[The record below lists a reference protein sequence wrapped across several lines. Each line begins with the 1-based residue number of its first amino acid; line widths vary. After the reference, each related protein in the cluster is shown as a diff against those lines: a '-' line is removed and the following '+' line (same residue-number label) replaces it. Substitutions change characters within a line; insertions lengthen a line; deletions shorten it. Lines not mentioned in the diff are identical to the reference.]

1 MTTTSSS
8 TSISRKDYIFSI
20 SIIGL
25 FFFIFGFVTWL
36 NGILIPFLRTAC
48 ELNDFEA
55 YFVTFAF
62 YVSYLVMALPSSVV
76 LKKTGFKNGMSL
88 GLWIMAAGSL
98 IFIPAAMTRTF
109 SLFLLGLFV
118 EGTGLALLQ
127 TASNPYITIIGPPES
142 AAKRISIMG
151 IANKF
156 AGAIAPIILASIILK
171 DSKVLAEK
179 LAQAADAATRTVLL
193 DELATRV
200 IMPYL
205 VMAVVLVLLG
215 LLLRFAHLPEID
227 TDAED
232 TTSSES
238 NASKTS
244 IWQFPHLIL
253 GVIALFF
260 YVGVEVIAGDSIIRY
275 GQSIGIAMDSAKYF
289 TSLTLLSMILGYIIG
304 ITCIPKYLNQTTAL
318 KICTILGVIF
328 SLGAI
333 LTPAHLVFSMS
344 FIDIMT
350 FKSIQLVLPVTV
362 LFVAL
367 LGLANALVWPAMWPL
382 ALNGLGRFTKTGS
395 AMLIMAIAGGAL
407 LPLVYGK
414 LAVNFSTQFAYWIC
428 VPSYLVIMYY
438 AFIGHNWYIDVLKKY
453 AKFNGRAR
461 RKEYWMFTLLNIIF
475 YSVAMLIDFGLERPF
490 IIGIANIY
498 ALAVLVPILAVSV
511 RRLHDVGKSGWMILL
526 SLIPIIGSIWLL
538 VLLLTE
544 SDPDENEFG
553 LNPKKIFTS

>member
-1 MTTTSSS
+1 MTTTTS
-8 TSISRKDYIFSI
+8 TNPISRKDYIFSI

-48 ELNDFEA
+48 ELNDFQA

-62 YVSYLVMALPSSVV
+62 YISYLIMALPSSLV

-88 GLWIMAAGSL
+88 GLWIMAAGAL

-127 TASNPYITIIGPPES
+127 TASNPYITIIGPRES

-171 DSKVLAEK
+171 DSKILEAK
-179 LAQAADAATRTVLL
+179 LAQAADAATRTGLL
-193 DELATRV
+193 DELASRV
-200 IMPYL
+200 IMPYI
-205 VMAVVLVLLG
+205 VMSVILVLLG
-215 LLLRFAHLPEID
+215 LLLKFAHLPEVD

-232 TTSSES
+232 EASGES
-238 NASKTS
+238 NAKKTS
-244 IWQFPHLIL
+244 IWQFPHLLL
-253 GVIALFF
+253 GVVALFF

-275 GQSIGIAMDSAKYF
+275 GQSIGIAMESAKYF
-289 TSLTLLSMILGYIIG
+289 TSLTLLSMILGYLIG
-304 ITCIPKYLNQTTAL
+304 IIFIPRYLSQVTAL
-318 KICTILGVIF
+318 RVCTILGVIF

-350 FKSIQLVLPVTV
+350 FKSIVLVLPVTV

-407 LPLVYGK
+407 IPLLYGK
-414 LAVNFSTQFAYWIC
+414 LAVNFSTQSAYWIC
-428 VPSYLVIMYY
+428 VPSYLIIMYY
-438 AFIGHNWYIDVLKKY
+438 AFIGHK
-453 AKFNGRAR
+453 A
-461 RKEYWMFTLLNIIF
+461 
-475 YSVAMLIDFGLERPF
+475 
-490 IIGIANIY
+490 
-498 ALAVLVPILAVSV
+498 
-511 RRLHDVGKSGWMILL
+511 GK
-526 SLIPIIGSIWLL
+526 
-538 VLLLTE
+538 
-544 SDPDENEFG
+544 
-553 LNPKKIFTS
+553 

>member
-1 MTTTSSS
+1 MTTTNSSE
-8 TSISRKDYIFSI
+8 TLSRKDYIFSI
-20 SIIGL
+20 TIIGL

-62 YVSYLVMALPSSVV
+62 YISYLVMALPSSLV

-88 GLWIMAAGSL
+88 GLWIMAVGSL

-118 EGTGLALLQ
+118 EGAGMALLQ

-156 AGAIAPIILASIILK
+156 AGVIAPIILASIILK
-171 DSKVLAEK
+171 DSKILSDK
-179 LAQAADAATRTVLL
+179 LAQAVDIASRTVLL
-193 DELATRV
+193 DELASRV
-200 IMPYL
+200 IMPYV
-205 VMAVVLVLLG
+205 VMTVILVLLG
-215 LLLRFAHLPEID
+215 LLLRFAHLPEVD

-232 TTSSES
+232 DAVGES
-238 NASKTS
+238 NAVKTS
-244 IWQFPHLIL
+244 IWQFPHLLL
-253 GVIALFF
+253 GVVTIFF

-275 GQSIGIAMDSAKYF
+275 GQSIGIAMESAKYF
-289 TSLTLLSMILGYIIG
+289 TSLTLLSMIIGYSLGIVV
-304 ITCIPKYLNQTTAL
+304 IPKYLHQTTAL
-318 KICTILGVIF
+318 KISTILGVIF

-333 LTPAHLVFSMS
+333 LIPSHLVFSMS

-350 FKSIQLVLPVTV
+350 FKSIELVLPVTV

-367 LGLANALVWPAMWPL
+367 LGLANALVWPAVWPL

-407 LPLVYGK
+407 LPLLYGR
-414 LAVNFSTQFAYWIC
+414 LAVSFSTQSAYWIC
-428 VPSYLVIMYY
+428 VPAYLIIMYY
-438 AFIGHNWYIDVLKKY
+438 AFIGHK
-453 AKFNGRAR
+453 A
-461 RKEYWMFTLLNIIF
+461 
-475 YSVAMLIDFGLERPF
+475 
-490 IIGIANIY
+490 
-498 ALAVLVPILAVSV
+498 
-511 RRLHDVGKSGWMILL
+511 GK
-526 SLIPIIGSIWLL
+526 
-538 VLLLTE
+538 
-544 SDPDENEFG
+544 
-553 LNPKKIFTS
+553 

>member
-1 MTTTSSS
+1 MTTSNSSD
-8 TSISRKDYIFSI
+8 SISKKDYIFSI
-20 SIIGL
+20 AIIGL

-62 YVSYLVMALPSSVV
+62 YISYLVMALPSSVV
-76 LKKTGFKNGMSL
+76 LKKTGFKNGMSI
-88 GLWIMAAGSL
+88 GLWIMAAGAL

-109 SLFLLGLFV
+109 SLFLIGLFV

-171 DSKVLAEK
+171 DSKVLEEK
-179 LAQAADAATRTVLL
+179 LAMAADAATRTGLL
-193 DELATRV
+193 DELAGRV
-200 IMPYL
+200 IMPYI
-205 VMAVVLVLLG
+205 VMAVILVLLG
-215 LLLRFAHLPEID
+215 LLLRFAHLPEVD

-232 TTSSES
+232 EASGES
-238 NASKTS
+238 NAKKTS
-244 IWQFPHLIL
+244 IWQFPHLLL
-253 GVIALFF
+253 GVVALFF

-289 TSLTLLSMILGYIIG
+289 TSLTLLGMILGYCVGIIF
-304 ITCIPKYLNQTTAL
+304 IPKYLSQSTAL
-318 KICTILGVIF
+318 KLCTILGVVF

-333 LTPAHLVFSMS
+333 LVPAHLVFTMS

-350 FKSIQLVLPVTV
+350 FKPIELVLPVTV

-395 AMLIMAIAGGAL
+395 AMLIMAIAGGAI
-407 LPLVYGK
+407 LPLIYGK
-414 LAVNFSTQFAYWIC
+414 LAVNFSTQSAYWIC
-428 VPSYLVIMYY
+428 VPSYLIIMYY
-438 AFIGHNWYIDVLKKY
+438 AFIGHK
-453 AKFNGRAR
+453 A
-461 RKEYWMFTLLNIIF
+461 
-475 YSVAMLIDFGLERPF
+475 
-490 IIGIANIY
+490 
-498 ALAVLVPILAVSV
+498 
-511 RRLHDVGKSGWMILL
+511 GK
-526 SLIPIIGSIWLL
+526 
-538 VLLLTE
+538 
-544 SDPDENEFG
+544 
-553 LNPKKIFTS
+553 

>member
-1 MTTTSSS
+1 MTTSNSSNG
-8 TSISRKDYIFSI
+8 ISRKDYIFSI
-20 SIIGL
+20 TIIGL

-48 ELNDFEA
+48 ELNDFQA

-62 YVSYLVMALPSSVV
+62 YISYLVMALPSSVV

-88 GLWIMAAGSL
+88 GLWIMAAGAL
-98 IFIPAAMTRTF
+98 IFIPAAMSRTF
-109 SLFLLGLFV
+109 SLFLIGLFV

-127 TASNPYITIIGPPES
+127 TASNPYITIIGPRES

-171 DSKVLAEK
+171 DSKVLEEK
-179 LAQAADAATRTVLL
+179 LALAADAATRAGLL
-193 DELATRV
+193 DELAGRV
-200 IMPYL
+200 IMPYI
-205 VMAVVLVLLG
+205 VMAVILVLLG

-232 TTSSES
+232 EASGES
-238 NASKTS
+238 NAKKTS
-244 IWQFPHLIL
+244 IWQFPHLLL

-275 GQSIGIAMDSAKYF
+275 GQSIGIAMESAKYF
-289 TSLTLLSMILGYIIG
+289 TSLTLLSMIIGYLIG
-304 ITCIPKYLNQTTAL
+304 IIFIPKYLSQVTAL
-318 KICTILGVIF
+318 KMCTILGVIF

-333 LTPAHLVFSMS
+333 LVPAHLVFTMS

-350 FKSIQLVLPVTV
+350 FKSIELVLPVTV

-407 LPLVYGK
+407 LPLLYGK
-414 LAVNFSTQFAYWIC
+414 LAVNFSTQSAYWIC
-428 VPSYLVIMYY
+428 VPSYLIIMYY
-438 AFIGHNWYIDVLKKY
+438 AFIGHK
-453 AKFNGRAR
+453 A
-461 RKEYWMFTLLNIIF
+461 
-475 YSVAMLIDFGLERPF
+475 
-490 IIGIANIY
+490 
-498 ALAVLVPILAVSV
+498 
-511 RRLHDVGKSGWMILL
+511 GK
-526 SLIPIIGSIWLL
+526 
-538 VLLLTE
+538 
-544 SDPDENEFG
+544 
-553 LNPKKIFTS
+553 